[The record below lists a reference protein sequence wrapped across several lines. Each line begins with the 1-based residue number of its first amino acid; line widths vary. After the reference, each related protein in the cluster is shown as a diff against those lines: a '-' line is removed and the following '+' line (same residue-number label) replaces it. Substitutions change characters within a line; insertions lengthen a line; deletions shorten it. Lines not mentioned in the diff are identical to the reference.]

1 MENRLVCLV
10 LSPTNIG
17 WFTVQ
22 MGIQAQK
29 KVDFTNCNEGFYGL
43 NGVYIYIYI
52 INTYN
57 LHVCN
62 CNMQFTVFF

>member
-1 MENRLVCLV
+1 MENRLVYLV

-43 NGVYIYIYI
+43 NGVCVYIY
-52 INTYN
+52 N
-57 LHVCN
+57 
-62 CNMQFTVFF
+62 